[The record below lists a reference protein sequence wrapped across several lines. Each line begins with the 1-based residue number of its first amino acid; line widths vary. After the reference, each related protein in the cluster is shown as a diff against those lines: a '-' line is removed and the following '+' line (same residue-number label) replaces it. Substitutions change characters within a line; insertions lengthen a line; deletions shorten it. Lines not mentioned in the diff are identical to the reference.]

1 MPLPLGKK
9 VIGCKCVYKVKH
21 EADGSIDRF
30 KARLVV
36 KGYTQQEGIDYVET
50 FSPVVKSKTLK
61 SLNVIAVK
69 RGWNISQLDVNNDF
83 LHGDLHEEVYIEV
96 PPGLMV
102 DIPSLVCKIN
112 KSLLALNKLVDN
124 GMKS

>member
-1 MPLPLGKK
+1 M
-9 VIGCKCVYKVKH
+9 KH

-50 FSPVVKSKTLK
+50 FSPVVKSKTLR
-61 SLNVIAVK
+61 SLNVIAMK

-112 KSLLALNKLVDN
+112 KSLLALNKLVNN

>member
-50 FSPVVKSKTLK
+50 FSPVVKSKTLR
-61 SLNVIAVK
+61 SLNVIAMK

-112 KSLLALNKLVDN
+112 KSLLALNKLVNN